1 MHIYL
6 TTELQN
12 AFKKRCNW
20 KREIRYNSNPNNIFL
35 KENHYLANIDCTPA
49 YALFEWGMFVFETKP
64 LFVAQA
70 SLEFMAILLSQP
82 PGHRYDA
89 IALLYNVY
97 GIFTEMCTY
106 SSTMSPPVLAYVSL
120 GILGAFPSLAFWDL
134 DKTVKRLGQEPNL
147 YEENSIQ
154 VSL

>member
-20 KREIRYNSNPNNIFL
+20 KKEIRYNSNPNNNFFF
-35 KENHYLANIDCTPA
+35 KKNHYLANTDYTPA
-49 YALFEWGMFVFETKP
+49 YAVSEWGMFAFETKP

-89 IALLYNVY
+89 IAVLYNVY
-97 GIFTEMCTY
+97 GSFTEMYT
-106 SSTMSPPVLAYVSL
+106 
-120 GILGAFPSLAFWDL
+120 
-134 DKTVKRLGQEPNL
+134 
-147 YEENSIQ
+147 
-154 VSL
+154 